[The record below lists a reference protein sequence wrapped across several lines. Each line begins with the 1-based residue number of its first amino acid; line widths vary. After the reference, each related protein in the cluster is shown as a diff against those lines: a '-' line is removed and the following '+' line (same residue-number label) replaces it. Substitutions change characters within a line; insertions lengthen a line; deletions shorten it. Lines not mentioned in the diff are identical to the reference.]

1 MYQDETECLLWT
13 ATNCQKLTKADK
25 EGKLY
30 TFYGKHRATEVA
42 AYALGEERKDYVVW
56 RCGGKDKLRFP
67 QT

>member
-13 ATNCQKLTKADK
+13 ATNCQKLTNADK
-25 EGKLY
+25 EGKLC
-30 TFYGKHRATEVA
+30 TFYGKHGATEVA
-42 AYALGEERKDYVVW
+42 AYALGEEWKDYVVW